1 MMRPGDLNFVA
12 SGWKQSAADA
22 PQNAALPR
30 PKAFDRVGAAFE
42 ALFEA
47 SQRAPATVAFMVA
60 SDPERRDTLFGF
72 MCLEQRGPALALH
85 YAYTRKSHKR
95 MGVCSELLRHA
106 LQGASD
112 ADTLVYTAG
121 SRFDALWERW
131 GFRRV
136 QLEDWLR
143 DAGGVVKDLTRPDI
157 RLRERG
163 KTVKRVTR

>member
-1 MMRPGDLNFVA
+1 VSTLIAYDRENPRTIF
-12 SGWKQSAADA
+12 GWACIEQ
-22 PQNAALPR
+22 LG
-30 PKAFDRVGAAFE
+30 RV
-42 ALFEA
+42 
-47 SQRAPATVAFMVA
+47 
-60 SDPERRDTLFGF
+60 
-72 MCLEQRGPALALH
+72 LALH
-85 YAYTRKSHKR
+85 YAYTRHSHWK

-112 ADTLVYTAG
+112 ADALVYTAG

-143 DAGGVVKDLTRPDI
+143 QGGAVKDLTRPDI

-163 KTVKRVTR
+163 KVVKRGGVR